1 MRGDKAPKIPL
12 KYPQFIFG
20 EFIFKTILVGLCDL
34 SLPLSANQTQNLN
47 KFLSPLRLYLRST
60 FFCSKRV
67 FSCKNH
73 NNHPNFSALP
83 WNYPQGGSYFWGGL
97 FYIWGV
103 KSNPPGSFKFWG
115 SFMFGGGLIK
125 LHVIAG
131 LALRFATSMHDL
143 AFDSHSLVFFVV
155 GGPAVDRAL
164 AVVCAI

>member
-1 MRGDKAPKIPL
+1 MG
-12 KYPQFIFG
+12 
-20 EFIFKTILVGLCDL
+20 GLI
-34 SLPLSANQTQNLN
+34 
-47 KFLSPLRLYLRST
+47 LYL
-60 FFCSKRV
+60 
-67 FSCKNH
+67 
-73 NNHPNFSALP
+73 
-83 WNYPQGGSYFWGGL
+83 GGE
-97 FYIWGV
+97 IE
-103 KSNPPGSFKFWG
+103 PPGSFKFWG